1 MIRCEGLTL
10 RFGRNTVLDAVDFTV
25 PTGQTLG
32 LIGAGGAGKSCVLK
46 LICGLLSPTSGRIWV
61 DEDEVTALDETAL
74 MAVRGR
80 IGMVFQNYA
89 LFDFLD
95 VGDNIGFPL
104 VQQGRHTP
112 EVIRER
118 VTRRLAQVSLP
129 GIERRMPSDLSG
141 GMKKRVCLARA
152 IVHDPPIMLCD
163 DPTAGLDPVTTNRI
177 FLLLKQLQR
186 ENGATAIIV
195 SHEVGYL
202 RPICDQFLMLDHGK
216 VIFRGTA
223 AEGLA
228 HTDARVRQFMSGEG
242 VE

>member
-46 LICGLLSPTSGRIWV
+46 LICGLLAPTSGRIWV
-61 DEDEVTALDETAL
+61 DDDEVTALDETAL

-104 VQQGRHTP
+104 VQQARHTP
-112 EVIRER
+112 DEIRER

-202 RPICDQFLMLDHGK
+202 RPICDQFLMLDHGQ

-228 HTDARVRQFMSGEG
+228 HTDLRVRQFMSGEG

>member
-46 LICGLLSPTSGRIWV
+46 LICGLLAPSSGRIWV
-61 DEDEVTALDETAL
+61 DDDEVTALDETAL

-118 VTRRLAQVSLP
+118 VARRLAQVSLP

>member
-25 PTGQTLG
+25 PTGRTLG

-46 LICGLLSPTSGRIWV
+46 VICGLMRPTAGRIWV
-61 DEDEVTALDETAL
+61 DDDEVTALDETAL

-104 VQQGRHTP
+104 VQQARHTP
-112 EVIRER
+112 EEITAR

-186 ENGATAIIV
+186 GERRDG
-195 SHEVGYL
+195 
-202 RPICDQFLMLDHGK
+202 DHRQP
-216 VIFRGTA
+216 RGRLPA
-223 AEGLA
+223 ADL
-228 HTDARVRQFMSGEG
+228 
-242 VE
+242 

>member
-1 MIRCEGLTL
+1 LIRCEGLTL

-25 PTGQTLG
+25 PTGRTLG

-46 LICGLLSPTSGRIWV
+46 VICGLMRPTAGRIWV
-61 DEDEVTALDETAL
+61 DDDEVTALDETAL

-104 VQQGRHTP
+104 VQQARHTP
-112 EVIRER
+112 EEITAR

-186 ENGATAIIV
+186 ENDATAIIV

-202 RPICDQFLMLDHGK
+202 RPICDEFLMLDHGK

-228 HTDARVRQFMSGEG
+228 HADPQVRQFMSGEG

>member
-1 MIRCEGLTL
+1 LIRCEGLTL

-46 LICGLLSPTSGRIWV
+46 LICGLLAPTSGRIWV
-61 DEDEVTALDETAL
+61 DDDEVTALDETAL

-104 VQQGRHTP
+104 VQQARHTP
-112 EVIRER
+112 DEIRER

-202 RPICDQFLMLDHGK
+202 RPICDQFLMLDHGQ

-228 HTDARVRQFMSGEG
+228 HTDLRVRQFMSGEG

>member
-46 LICGLLSPTSGRIWV
+46 LICGLLAPTSGRIWV
-61 DEDEVTALDETAL
+61 DDDEVTALDETAL

-80 IGMVFQNYA
+80 IGLVFQIYA

-104 VQQGRHTP
+104 VQQARHTP
-112 EVIRER
+112 DEIRER

-202 RPICDQFLMLDHGK
+202 RPICDQFLMLDHGQ

-228 HTDARVRQFMSGEG
+228 HTDLRVRQFMSGEG